1 MPTKNGLL
9 SQHPGGAAQD
19 TSPAVPLQHAAF
31 ERPCARNLRGET
43 QAVGTEENVEI
54 VVSSNGPMLQFRKPK
69 PNQEE
74 E

>member
-1 MPTKNGLL
+1 MKATTIEIGK
-9 SQHPGGAAQD
+9 SYQ
-19 TSPAVPLQHAAF
+19 
-31 ERPCARNLRGET
+31 
-43 QAVGTEENVEI
+43 VGTEENVEI